1 MLQFIGVQMLL
12 SLGTNKKSLLVIG
25 VVITYW
31 CKTTTYMCNAIG
43 VGFDVNATFYISE
56 NVNVELLIQE
66 QNYKTNMW
74 KIKI

>member
-1 MLQFIGVQMLL
+1 
-12 SLGTNKKSLLVIG
+12 
-25 VVITYW
+25 
-31 CKTTTYMCNAIG
+31 MCNAIG

-56 NVNVELLIQE
+56 NVNIELLIQE

>member
-1 MLQFIGVQMLL
+1 MLL
-12 SLGTNKKSLLVIG
+12 SLGTSKKSLLVIG

-31 CKTTTYMCNAIG
+31 CKNTTYMCNAKS

-56 NVNVELLIQE
+56 NVSIELQIQG
-66 QNYKTNMW
+66 QNYKTNRW